1 MNEVSIGEAAK
12 LSGVKVP
19 TIRFY
24 EEIGLLPRPARTEA
38 NRRLFVEDDLHRLA
52 FIRHCRELGFE
63 LDAIRTLLRLQDN
76 PKQSCDSADTIA
88 RARLSEVE
96 LRLKSLRAL
105 QRELKRMIDG
115 CSHGHVSQCRVI
127 EVLADHAKCMHET
140 HV

>member
-24 EEIGLLPRPARTEA
+24 EEIGLLPRAARTEA
-38 NRRLFVEDDLHRLA
+38 NRRLFAEDDLRRLA

-63 LDAIRTLLRLQDN
+63 IDAIRALLKLQDN
-76 PKQSCDSADTIA
+76 PKQSCATADAVA
-88 RARLSEVE
+88 RERLGEVE
-96 LRLKSLRAL
+96 LRLRSLKSL

-127 EVLADHAKCMHET
+127 EILADHAKCMHPT
-140 HV
+140 H